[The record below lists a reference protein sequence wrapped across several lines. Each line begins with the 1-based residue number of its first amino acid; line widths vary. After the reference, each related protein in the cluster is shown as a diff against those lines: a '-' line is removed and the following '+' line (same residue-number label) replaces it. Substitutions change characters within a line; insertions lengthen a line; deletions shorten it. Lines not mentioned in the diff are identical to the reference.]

1 MVKLEFILV
10 KGKTVSA
17 IRESQLLSWIMK
29 TPGLQVFFYLDWLF
43 LTCSLSI
50 ELKPH
55 GDVPKPRVRF
65 DFHEAGVNARSQRM
79 CNDAVTIVVGRENLE
94 KRMFM

>member
-1 MVKLEFILV
+1 MVWLICTLYQSKV
-10 KGKTVSA
+10 KRSVPDKNLS
-17 IRESQLLSWIMK
+17 RLLDYEDTWS
-29 TPGLQVFFYLDWLF
+29 TFFRMVF

-79 CNDAVTIVVGRENLE
+79 CNNAVTIVVGRENLE